1 MKDIN
6 FINEQVDKIIQY
18 KINSKYSFKYKH
30 PKERFKELLIV
41 CEDKEQIFD
50 VLKEVKRQIVSELG
64 GQEMKDMFGEKN
76 HCDDYLV
83 FHNEIMVEVDRV
95 YNIYNFKDSSY
106 DSPYDSPYV
115 SSESNEVKNVEVVEV
130 VPELNN
136 LENRT
141 KIILMQEL
149 GILSLL
155 KKEESFKNATNLA
168 KFIAEL
174 FSGKK
179 DDVNKV
185 YESIRTDLS
194 YILDKKAKKT
204 PYTPR
209 QCKKVN
215 SLLSMYGLPQMK

>member
-1 MKDIN
+1 MKEIN
-6 FINEQVDKIIQY
+6 FINEQVDKIIEFDP
-18 KINSKYSFKYKH
+18 KKEYSDSYKH
-30 PKERFKELLIV
+30 PKDRVRDFVSICENENQIYNVLRIV
-41 CEDKEQIFD
+41 KNKADA
-50 VLKEVKRQIVSELG
+50 ELG
-64 GQEMKDMFGEKN
+64 EYEYGEAYSFTGSFYE
-76 HCDDYLV
+76 HYRS
-83 FHNEIMVEVDRV
+83 FHNDLMTEVDSV
-95 YNIYNFKDSSY
+95 IELIGFPQAKD
-106 DSPYDSPYV
+106 DLV
-115 SSESNEVKNVEVVEV
+115 SVEEVEEEI
-130 VPELNN
+130 PELNN

>member
-1 MKDIN
+1 
-6 FINEQVDKIIQY
+6 
-18 KINSKYSFKYKH
+18 
-30 PKERFKELLIV
+30 
-41 CEDKEQIFD
+41 
-50 VLKEVKRQIVSELG
+50 
-64 GQEMKDMFGEKN
+64 
-76 HCDDYLV
+76 
-83 FHNEIMVEVDRV
+83 
-95 YNIYNFKDSSY
+95 
-106 DSPYDSPYV
+106 
-115 SSESNEVKNVEVVEV
+115 
-130 VPELNN
+130 
-136 LENRT
+136 
-141 KIILMQEL
+141 MQEL

-194 YILDKKAKKT
+194 YILDKKAIKT